1 MQSQQTVLLR
11 CTGFQVSSPFFVYA
25 FCLSI
30 LNTYI
35 IRRISLQRILTTT
48 PGGYDGCRTALP
60 LNIRLLFV
68 PGYRVICIGART
80 EEIVEMQ
87 QFFHT
92 RMSLNM
98 L

>member
-35 IRRISLQRILTTT
+35 IRRISFTKD
-48 PGGYDGCRTALP
+48 PHNHPWGYDGCRTALP
-60 LNIRLLFV
+60 LNIRLLFA